1 MKNVLY
7 TGMEDDIILP
17 FLVEPDFDNLYV
29 INDNDIASGT
39 WEEQIDDIVSILENG
54 SDEFLSKPEEHPM
67 TGRPLYKIRGPI
79 ARLPDGPC
87 KIISS
92 NTEEA
97 KKFELYKYKEATHIV
112 KANGRYVTFSWY
124 LTKDKTK
131 SWKVVFEYGGKV
143 RTMTYYLRDFYEVW
157 PREVKNIDALIWCG
171 AFSWSYFTD
180 ERINE
185 KYNIKGFRE
194 NIEKRC
200 NLPLSIY
207 GNPNT
212 FPYVSVV
219 NTSKYRKERLVS
231 KLILRNFNDG
241 WWKKDYSLMK

>member
-1 MKNVLY
+1 
-7 TGMEDDIILP
+7 
-17 FLVEPDFDNLYV
+17 
-29 INDNDIASGT
+29 
-39 WEEQIDDIVSILENG
+39 
-54 SDEFLSKPEEHPM
+54 
-67 TGRPLYKIRGPI
+67 
-79 ARLPDGPC
+79 
-87 KIISS
+87 
-92 NTEEA
+92 
-97 KKFELYKYKEATHIV
+97 
-112 KANGRYVTFSWY
+112 
-124 LTKDKTK
+124 
-131 SWKVVFEYGGKV
+131 
-143 RTMTYYLRDFYEVW
+143 MTYYLRDFYEVW

-171 AFSWSYFTD
+171 AFIWNYFTD

-207 GNPNT
+207 T
-212 FPYVSVV
+212 SADAFPYVSVV